1 MKSIE
6 LFPLLYEETYCIGI
20 RYCYGNAAL
29 KLKQLYPN
37 RLYSKSNR
45 CWYLPFTE
53 EILDVVEQTM
63 SKFGTVQIVA
73 PFYSDI
79 KTNTSTNP
87 PALLPTGYRECL
99 IRMRYSDSTRVTY
112 ETQMRH
118 FMDFIYPTTIETIT
132 KKDID
137 NYMVFL
143 VQKKQ
148 VSTSTQ
154 NTAVNAIKFYLER
167 VNKGERTVYYVD
179 LPIKDNTL
187 PTVLSNEEIQRLFA
201 AVMNMKHRCIL
212 FLIYSA
218 GLRVSELLN
227 LKETDIEEDRMVIYI
242 RSGKGRKDRISLLS
256 RVTLDYLKKYCHV
269 YKPTV
274 WLFEGQFGGQYSSR
288 SINHFIH
295 NYARKAGIYKRVSA
309 HTLRHSFAT
318 HLLERGTDLRYIQTL
333 LGHESSKTT
342 ERYTHVTKRGFDKL
356 ISPLDYLDQ
365 GSILGKNKD
374 I

>member
-1 MKSIE
+1 
-6 LFPLLYEETYCIGI
+6 
-20 RYCYGNAAL
+20 
-29 KLKQLYPN
+29 
-37 RLYSKSNR
+37 
-45 CWYLPFTE
+45 
-53 EILDVVEQTM
+53 
-63 SKFGTVQIVA
+63 
-73 PFYSDI
+73 
-79 KTNTSTNP
+79 
-87 PALLPTGYRECL
+87 
-99 IRMRYSDSTRVTY
+99 
-112 ETQMRH
+112 
-118 FMDFIYPTTIETIT
+118 MDFIYPTTIETIT